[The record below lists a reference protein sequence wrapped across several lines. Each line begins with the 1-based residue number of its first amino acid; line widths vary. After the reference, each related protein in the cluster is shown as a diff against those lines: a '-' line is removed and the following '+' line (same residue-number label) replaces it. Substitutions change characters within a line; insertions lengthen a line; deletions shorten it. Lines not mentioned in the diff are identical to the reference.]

1 MLGIVIATCAF
12 GLLITNY
19 QPAVSENARLDSFP
33 LEFDGW
39 VGVQETIPTYVINQL
54 NPSGIFAANYANSDG
69 ARINLLID
77 YFSGN
82 DPGGPHSPRNCMPGS
97 GWVFVS
103 ESERLIN
110 LGDHT
115 ITTVR
120 FIMQLGESKRIM
132 DFWYVTKYGET
143 ANDYTFKF
151 YKMLSSLTLQPTDV
165 AFIRFFAAADS
176 ISLASL
182 DHFEQAS
189 LPLIYE
195 RLPF

>member
-1 MLGIVIATCAF
+1 MLAIVVATCAF

-19 QPAVSENARLDSFP
+19 QPTASENSRLGDFP

-39 VGVQETIPTYVINQL
+39 VGVQESIPGYVINQL
-54 NPSGIFAANYANSDG
+54 NPSGIFGANYSNSDG
-69 ARINLLID
+69 TKINLFVD

-82 DPGGPHSPRNCMPGS
+82 DPGGPHSPRNCMPGA
-97 GWVFVS
+97 GWVIVS
-103 ESERLIN
+103 ESERMIN
-110 LGDHT
+110 LGGRT
-115 ITTVR
+115 IPTVR
-120 FIMQLGESKRIM
+120 FIMQLGESKRVM
-132 DFWYVTKYGET
+132 DFWYVTKYGAT

-151 YKMLSSLTLQPTDV
+151 YLMLSALSLQPTDV

-176 ISLASL
+176 ITLASL

-189 LPLIYE
+189 LPLIYD